1 MPTMPESAA
10 ATLVLGCGNPI
21 MADDGLGIAVL
32 ERLQRGWRFPPEVQL
47 VDGGTWG
54 VNLLPA
60 VESTG
65 RLLLLDAIRS
75 GLPPGTLVTLTG
87 TELPRFFAHKLSP
100 HQIDLREVL
109 ALAELRGTVPATI
122 VALGAEPELI
132 DMRASLSPSV
142 EVVVEE
148 LARRAVAQLSAWG
161 HEITPQPALAH
172 A

>member
-1 MPTMPESAA
+1 MPMTPDPSAE
-10 ATLVLGCGNPI
+10 TLVLGCGNPI

-32 ERLQRGWRFPPEVQL
+32 ERLQQGWRFPREVQL

-60 VESTG
+60 VESTR

-75 GLPPGTLVTLTG
+75 GHPPGTLVTLAD

-109 ALAELRGTVPATI
+109 ALAELRGTLPEII
-122 VALGAEPELI
+122 VALGAEPEMI

-142 EVVVEE
+142 ELVVES
-148 LARRAVAQLSAWG
+148 LAHQAVAQLAAWG

>member
-1 MPTMPESAA
+1 MPMTPDPLAE
-10 ATLVLGCGNPI
+10 TLVLGCGNPI

-32 ERLQRGWRFPPEVQL
+32 ERLQQGWRFPREVQL

-60 VESTG
+60 VESTR

-109 ALAELRGTVPATI
+109 ALAELRGTLPDTI
-122 VALGAEPELI
+122 VALGAEPEMI

-142 EVVVEE
+142 ESVVES
-148 LARRAVAQLSAWG
+148 LAVQAVAQLAAWG
-161 HEITPQPALAH
+161 HEITPRPALAH

>member
-1 MPTMPESAA
+1 MPMTPEPGAG
-10 ATLVLGCGNPI
+10 TLVLGCGNPI

-32 ERLQRGWRFPPEVQL
+32 GRLERDWLISPEVQL

-60 VESTG
+60 IESAD
-65 RLLLLDAIRS
+65 RLLLLDAIRA
-75 GLPPGTLVTLTG
+75 GRPPGTLVTLTDA
-87 TELPRFFAHKLSP
+87 ELPRFFAHKLSP

-122 VALGAEPELI
+122 VALGAEPELV
-132 DMRASLSPSV
+132 DLRDGLSPSIDA
-142 EVVVEE
+142 VVDE
-148 LARRAVAQLSAWG
+148 LARRAVAQLMAWG
-161 HEITPQPALAH
+161 HELTPRPAPAH